1 MPIRT
6 YADTSVYG
14 GLHDEEFAEASR
26 QFFAQVRAGRFSL
39 VTSAVV
45 DDELE
50 DAPPK
55 VQSDYEALL
64 PEATIAEITEE
75 ALDLQQAHLD
85 AGILTPTWEDDA
97 LHIALSTVQGCELIV
112 SWNFQH
118 IVHFQKIPQYNAV
131 NALYGYDSIAIHSPR
146 EVINDDN
153 DEFREGV

>member
-14 GLHDEEFAEASR
+14 GPYDEEFAEASR

-50 DAPPK
+50 EAPSE
-55 VQSDYEALL
+55 VQANYEALL
-64 PEATIAEITEE
+64 PEVTVAEITDE
-75 ALDLQQAHLD
+75 ALELQQSYLD
-85 AGILTPTWEDDA
+85 ARILTPTWGDDA
-97 LHIALSTVQGCELIV
+97 LHIAVATVQGCELIV

-118 IVHFQKIPQYNAV
+118 IVHFQKIPQYNAINV
-131 NALYGYDSIAIHSPR
+131 LHGYDAIAIHSPR
-146 EVINDDN
+146 EVINDD
-153 DEFREGV
+153 DEFGEGL

>member
-14 GLHDEEFAEASR
+14 GLHDEEFAGDSQ
-26 QFFAQVRAGRFSL
+26 QFFERVRAGQFDL

-50 DAPPK
+50 GAPAA
-55 VQSDYEALL
+55 VQADYQALL
-64 PEATIAEITEE
+64 PHAAVVDVTDE
-75 ALDLQQAHLD
+75 ALDLQEAYLA

-97 LHIALSTVQGCELIV
+97 LHIALATVHGCELIV
-112 SWNFQH
+112 SWNFKH

-131 NALYGYDSIAIHSPR
+131 NALHGYDEIAIHSPP
-146 EVINDDN
+146 EVISDD
-153 DEFREGV
+153 DEE